1 MKFDL
6 SPLRA
11 PKPHVQAISVAILV
25 LTLQLICEVPLAL
38 ALRAEAYLATQVLV
52 GASIAKLVLQ
62 RKLSFSEFIGLGFA
76 LGSLVAMCIDQL
88 LIETPLAS
96 VSWTLVPIAAIAVL
110 VTTKKHKSIL
120 QEHDQP
126 LPSMS
131 FIAFIVLLILVQ
143 ERYWPLYI
151 ALSLLPLLLFNSYRP
166 KILSSTQKWT
176 IHSALA
182 MLVLST
188 GVSVIRHRPN
198 LWWIKT
204 QDFQFFEALSYSLTH
219 WGSNDQIFV
228 QGQPVLYHWFS
239 YAWMGLTTKAIS
251 APTWVVQAKIAPII
265 VSIVIV
271 YLMIALLQ
279 HLKVSGWKLVTILM
293 VVVLIN
299 DFNFESFSMVFSYN
313 WILAF
318 AFFLFQWSKFQ
329 NWRLAIASSVMAA
342 GALGAKSS
350 NIAILVSGFV
360 MLLVFELIQKRIHVK
375 KVVEHAGIF
384 VITMTIVYLKLYFNS
399 PYSATIKFGTVGIA
413 QDFFGDVDNLPRDQ
427 FIFWSLVVLCNIL
440 ALYVVSI
447 FATRTERS
455 TEFRPLWLFCLGS
468 IFATTAA
475 LLVSVSIYEQEEY
488 FLHSF
493 ALFGSIIV
501 GLVTCRSIEQ
511 FSIKIESGRNATI
524 MFALLIPVVFVRL
537 FINDDNSGEAWA
549 IRSRIING
557 SSIVVLVL
565 CALLIYALTRNYK
578 IGVQSVSALFIV
590 SALFV
595 TVVSL
600 NSTWFTHQS
609 RFRNEI
615 LSPGFSDNMIG
626 TVEMQSFFT
635 DAQKFIPRDAI
646 VASNYVCDAT
656 NCPVSTYDADRID
669 WTVGG
674 EAMSL
679 SIYLHRRL
687 YVSGYGYLWQNVE
700 LPEFARDRLR
710 LSIDFGAF
718 QTESLAKRLIDDG
731 VKYFVLDRKSK
742 VVTLPNRYSE
752 SLLTSQRFELL
763 RLIDSN

>member
-11 PKPHVQAISVAILV
+11 TKPHVQTISVAILV

-151 ALSLLPLLLFNSYRP
+151 ALSLLPLLVFNSYSP
-166 KILSSTQKWT
+166 KSLSSTQKW
-176 IHSALA
+176 IIRS
-182 MLVLST
+182 VLTTVVLIT
-188 GVSVIRHRPN
+188 GLSVIRNRPT

-251 APTWVVQAKIAPII
+251 APTWVVQTKIAPVII
-265 VSIVIV
+265 AVVTV
-271 YLMIALLQ
+271 YLIIALLQ
-279 HLKVSGWKLVTILM
+279 RLKIGGWKLVTILL

-299 DFNFESFSMVFSYN
+299 DFNFESFSMVFSYI

-318 AFFLFQWSKFQ
+318 AFFLFHWCKIQ

-342 GALGAKSS
+342 GSLGAKSS
-350 NIAILVSGFV
+350 NIAILVSGFG
-360 MLLVFELIQKRIHVK
+360 MLLAFELIQKRIHVK
-375 KVVEHAGIF
+375 KVVAHASVF
-384 VITMTIVYLKLYFNS
+384 VIAMSLVYLKLYFNS

-413 QDFFGDVDNLPRDQ
+413 QDFFGDIDTLPRLQ
-427 FIFWSLVVLCNIL
+427 FVFWSIVILCNIL
-440 ALYVVSI
+440 ALYVISI

-468 IFATTAA
+468 IVATTAA

-493 ALFGSIIV
+493 VILGSILV
-501 GLVTCRSIEQ
+501 GLLFCRSIEQ
-511 FSIKIESGRNATI
+511 FSSKIESRRNATI
-524 MFALLIPVVFVRL
+524 LFALLISVVLVRL
-537 FINDDNSGEAWA
+537 YINDDNSGEAWA

-578 IGVQSVSALFIV
+578 IGVQTVSALFIV

-600 NSTWFTHQS
+600 NSTWFLHQG

-626 TVEMQSFFT
+626 TEEMQSFFT
-635 DAQKFIPRDAI
+635 DAQAFIPRDAI

-656 NCPVSTYDADRID
+656 DCPISTYDADRAD

-700 LPEFARDRLR
+700 LPNFARDRLR
-710 LSIDFGAF
+710 STLRFAQFGSDNDSAKMSQDGVRF
-718 QTESLAKRLIDDG
+718 FILDKSLFNSTQVPTSYKRL
-731 VKYFVLDRKSK
+731 LS
-742 VVTLPNRYSE
+742 S
-752 SLLTSQRFELL
+752 SRFELIEL
-763 RLIDSN
+763 PKD

>member
-1 MKFDL
+1 VKFDL

-11 PKPHVQAISVAILV
+11 TKPHVQAISVAILV
-25 LTLQLICEVPLAL
+25 LTLQLIYEVPLTL

-62 RKLSFSEFIGLGFA
+62 RKLSFAEFIGLGFA

-88 LIETPLAS
+88 LVETPLAS
-96 VSWTLVPIAAIAVL
+96 VSWTFVPIAAIAVF
-110 VTTKKHKSIL
+110 VATKKHKSIL

-151 ALSLLPLLLFNSYRP
+151 ALSLLPLLLFNSYRH
-166 KILSSTQKWT
+166 KSLSSRQKW
-176 IHSALA
+176 IIRSVLA

-188 GVSVIRHRPN
+188 GVSVIRNRPT

-228 QGQPVLYHWFS
+228 QGHPVLYHWFS

-279 HLKVSGWKLVTILM
+279 HLKVGGWKLVTILM

-299 DFNFESFSMVFSYN
+299 DFNFESLSMVFSYI

-318 AFFLFQWSKFQ
+318 AFFLFQWCKIQ

-350 NIAILVSGFV
+350 NIAILVSGFG
-360 MLLVFELIQKRIHVK
+360 MLLAFELIQKRIHLK
-375 KVVEHAGIF
+375 KVVAHASVFI
-384 VITMTIVYLKLYFNS
+384 IAMTLVYLKLYFNS

-413 QDFFGDVDNLPRDQ
+413 QDFFGDIDNLPRGQ
-427 FIFWSLVVLCNIL
+427 FIFGSIVVLCNIL
-440 ALYVVSI
+440 ALYVASM

-468 IFATTAA
+468 LLATISA

-493 ALFGSIIV
+493 VLFGSIIV
-501 GLVTCRSIEQ
+501 GLATCRFIEHFGNRQ
-511 FSIKIESGRNATI
+511 EIRRSATI
-524 MFALLIPVVFVRL
+524 LFALLISVIFIR
-537 FINDDNSGEAWA
+537 FYINDDNSGEAWA
-549 IRSRIING
+549 IRARIING
-557 SSIVVLVL
+557 SSVLVL
-565 CALLIYALTRNYK
+565 VLSALLIYMYTKRRK
-578 IGVQSVSALFIV
+578 IDIQNIIALFIV
-590 SALFV
+590 SALLV

-600 NSTWFTHQS
+600 NATWFKHQG

-615 LSPGFSDNMIG
+615 FSPGFSDNMIG
-626 TVEMQSFFT
+626 TVEMQSFFA
-635 DAQKFIPRDAI
+635 DAQRFIPRDAI
-646 VASNYVCDAT
+646 VASNYVCDAID
-656 NCPVSTYDADRID
+656 CPVSTYDADRAD

-674 EAMSL
+674 EAMML
-679 SIYLHRRL
+679 AIYLQRRL

-700 LPEFARDRLR
+700 LPEFAKDRLR
-710 LSIDFGAF
+710 STLKFSQFSGGND
-718 QTESLAKRLIDDG
+718 LAKMSSDG
-731 VKYFVLDRKSK
+731 VHFFILDKSINNSTRVPTGLK
-742 VVTLPNRYSE
+742 TLLS
-752 SLLTSQRFELL
+752 SGRFELIEL
-763 RLIDSN
+763 PID